1 MKNILV
7 VGGAG
12 YIGSHLVKA
21 LAKAG
26 YRPVTLD
33 NLSTGFADAVLHGQ
47 LVVGSMEDK
56 TLLNK
61 LFRQYR
67 FASVIHCAGRSNP
80 ADSVRNPSAYY
91 RNNLAATQVL
101 LDTMLAHDVKRLL
114 FSSTAAVYGDSGYT
128 PIDEAHPKQPMNPYG
143 RSMWFVEQM
152 LADYEA
158 AYGIRHISLRCFNV
172 AGADIDG
179 ELGERHNPESHLI
192 PRAIQTGL
200 SKHKV
205 LMIHGTDHET
215 RDGTCIRDFIHVEDL
230 CNAYLAAL
238 RSLLNGAPSTAYNLG
253 NGTGFT
259 VNEVIKATEHVLQRT
274 IPTVPG
280 ERRPGDP
287 AALVADNTR
296 AKTELDWAPRHTR
309 LGQIVQYATLW
320 EIRRYPVTIKQK
332 NGKTGDSEI
341 ENENRHMQI
350 TERKRLINATS
361 KQDNDHT

>member
-1 MKNILV
+1 MRNILV

-26 YRPVTLD
+26 YRPITLD
-33 NLSTGFADAVLHGQ
+33 NLSTGHADAVLHGE

-56 TLLNK
+56 RLLNE
-61 LFRQYR
+61 LFGQYR
-67 FASVIHCAGRSNP
+67 VASVIHCAGRSNP
-80 ADSVRNPSAYY
+80 ADSVRNPSACY
-91 RNNLAATQVL
+91 RNNVAGTRVL
-101 LDTMLAHDVKRLL
+101 LDTMLAHDVSSLL
-114 FSSTAAVYGDSGYT
+114 FSSSAAVYGDARVT
-128 PIDEAHPKQPMNPYG
+128 PIDETAPKQPMNPYG

-152 LADYEA
+152 LADYEK
-158 AYGIRHISLRCFNV
+158 AYGLRSISLRSFNV
-172 AGADIDG
+172 AGADLDG
-179 ELGERHNPESHLI
+179 ELGERHDPENHLI
-192 PRAIQTGL
+192 PRAVQTGL
-200 SKHKV
+200 GKHKV
-205 LMIHGTDHET
+205 LMINGTDYDT
-215 RDGTCIRDFIHVEDL
+215 RDGTCIRDFIHIEDL

-274 IPTVPG
+274 IPKVPG
-280 ERRPGDP
+280 DRRPGDP

-320 EIRRYPVTIKQK
+320 EIRRFAATIKQK
-332 NGKTGDSEI
+332 NGNTDDAAI
-341 ENENRHMQI
+341 TNENRHMRV
-350 TERKRLINATS
+350 TEKKRLINAAS
-361 KQDNDHT
+361 RQDHDRT